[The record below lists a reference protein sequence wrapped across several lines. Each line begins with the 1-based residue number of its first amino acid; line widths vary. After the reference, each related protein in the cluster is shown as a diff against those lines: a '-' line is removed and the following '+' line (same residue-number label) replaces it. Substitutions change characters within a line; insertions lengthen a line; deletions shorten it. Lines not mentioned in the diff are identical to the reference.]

1 MAPPPLSRRRNS
13 PSLQLRR
20 REIFQELQVYTLDTY
35 VYILMNISTI
45 QLKLFIN
52 YNWNELR
59 SNGGSGGAVPNDADG
74 DEPVRV

>member
-1 MAPPPLSRRRNS
+1 
-13 PSLQLRR
+13 
-20 REIFQELQVYTLDTY
+20 
-35 VYILMNISTI
+35 MNISTI